1 MSTAS
6 WSAEEAW
13 TRRRKAREP
22 LDERSRSSSRRS
34 GLRWGV
40 TLDVSDK
47 SWSEVVQSG
56 VSLLWESYVRWDGG
70 NAEDCGAGGVELE
83 AVAED
88 MV

>member
-1 MSTAS
+1 
-6 WSAEEAW
+6 
-13 TRRRKAREP
+13 
-22 LDERSRSSSRRS
+22 
-34 GLRWGV
+34 LRWGV